1 MPGGVLIPGRR
12 RGALTRSD
20 AAAASYSVD
29 MPRKSGRQT
38 LLEDGL
44 TRTFGGASC
53 VRGVV

>member
-12 RGALTRSD
+12 RGAFTRSD